1 MAAALTAGL
10 TLRLDRLAPR
20 RGWLREGGSVCSN
33 SHSFSIYC
41 MSRLSVSLFFSLCY
55 RASLMKPLVL
65 WAAAPCLS
73 CHWHTPHK
81 PPPPFLKKIKTW
93 TVFSPDSDC
102 PPIYIWML
110 HNGGNIQLRN
120 NLLSSFYSHFDSAS
134 SHATRRGIL
143 KAVCVEQLRQSL
155 FSFCACQSF
164 SLMLFRETWNKYC
177 VTS

>member
-1 MAAALTAGL
+1 MTFFKKWCESVYLFSILMLHILFFFWLQLFTLLLLHSSLRHELSSKHPFSAAAHFCSWLERMILHGCCWYVTNQKHQGRTWRQL
-10 TLRLDRLAPR
+10 WPRDSRCDSDRLAPR

-81 PPPPFLKKIKTW
+81 PPPPF
-93 TVFSPDSDC
+93 
-102 PPIYIWML
+102 
-110 HNGGNIQLRN
+110 
-120 NLLSSFYSHFDSAS
+120 
-134 SHATRRGIL
+134 
-143 KAVCVEQLRQSL
+143 
-155 FSFCACQSF
+155 
-164 SLMLFRETWNKYC
+164 
-177 VTS
+177 